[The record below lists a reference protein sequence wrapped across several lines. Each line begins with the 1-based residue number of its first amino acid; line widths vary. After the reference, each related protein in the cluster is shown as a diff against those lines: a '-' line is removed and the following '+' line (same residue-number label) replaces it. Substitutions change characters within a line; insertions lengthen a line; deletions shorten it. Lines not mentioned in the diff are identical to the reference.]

1 VVAVRTTDQS
11 KRTVRVLAIGGAV
24 IATAGMGVA
33 FASNP
38 YPKSTQPL
46 DPRLVALQQREKIVA
61 AQAQVVNQ
69 EHDALWREYRLE
81 LAQRQGEISDVN
93 AWNARV
99 RATLASSSAA
109 YQGSGS
115 GSSSSSSSSS
125 AASPSAGYVYSPPV
139 VSSRSS

>member
-1 VVAVRTTDQS
+1 MAVKTTEQS
-11 KRTVRVLAIGGAV
+11 KRTVRVLAIGGTV
-24 IATAGMGVA
+24 LATAGMGVA

-38 YPKSTQPL
+38 HPTSTQPL

-81 LAQRQGEISDVN
+81 LAQRQREIRDVN

-99 RATLASSSAA
+99 RATLPS
-109 YQGSGS
+109 SGS
-115 GSSSSSSSSS
+115 ASQGGGSSSSSSSSS
-125 AASPSAGYVYSPPV
+125 GASPSAGYVYTPPV

>member
-1 VVAVRTTDQS
+1 MKTTEQS

-81 LAQRQGEISDVN
+81 LAQRQREISDVN
-93 AWNARV
+93 AWNSRV
-99 RATLASSSAA
+99 RATLAT
-109 YQGSGS
+109 SGS
-115 GSSSSSSSSS
+115 ASQGGGSSSSSSSSS
-125 AASPSAGYVYSPPV
+125 GASPSAGYVYTPPV